1 MSKAEDM
8 DLMVSDY
15 TEKSIKV
22 EGAATRD
29 YMPQW
34 KSLKGRYNSRLKG
47 GPGWI
52 FSQTKREDLLQMVD
66 DIRSGVIEPSDPLKS
81 TTITL
86 IDKIS
91 SNMKDLKPD
100 DRREVFEHMKATFH
114 FS

>member
-1 MSKAEDM
+1 MSNSEDI

-15 TEKSIKV
+15 NEKSIKV
-22 EGAATRD
+22 EGTDNRN

-34 KSLKGRYNSRLKG
+34 KSLRGRYNSRLKG

-52 FSQTKREDLLQMVD
+52 FSQTKREELLQVID

-91 SNMKDLKPD
+91 SNMKDLQPE
-100 DRREVFEHMKATFH
+100 DRREVFDYMKSTFH